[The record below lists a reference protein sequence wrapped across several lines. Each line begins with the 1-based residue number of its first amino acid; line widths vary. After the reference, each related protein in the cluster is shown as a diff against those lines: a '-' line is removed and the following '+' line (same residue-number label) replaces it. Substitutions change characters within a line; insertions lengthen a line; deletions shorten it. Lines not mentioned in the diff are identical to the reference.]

1 MSDTLKAATSPL
13 ASEPRIRVRHRARPP
28 NDAPTDIVTEPPST
42 DLMAQAEESANLSDY
57 AVGYG
62 RPPKAKQFKKGVS
75 GNKNG
80 RPKGSRNANTIA
92 VDLLSRKAVVT
103 IDGKR
108 KKVTTLEVALLQQ
121 VKKMTEKSDL
131 KALQFMTALAGTTAQ
146 ATSISRS
153 MSTEGEAFDA
163 LDLNIL
169 AYHRREQMLAKG
181 LSESVVDQ
189 LLEELGFGQLV
200 EGAAS

>member
-28 NDAPTDIVTEPPST
+28 NDAPTDIPPEPPSAT
-42 DLMAQAEESANLSDY
+42 PMTKAEENILASDY

-80 RPKGSRNANTIA
+80 RPKGSQNASTIA
-92 VDLLSRKAVVT
+92 VELLNRKATVT

-108 KKVTTLEVALLQQ
+108 KKVTALEVALLQQ

-131 KALQFMTALAGTTAQ
+131 KALQFMTALAGTTAH
-146 ATSISRS
+146 ATSTSTS
-153 MSTEGEAFDA
+153 MSAEIQILDA
-163 LDLNIL
+163 IDLSIL

-181 LSESVVDQ
+181 ISESVVDQ

>member
-1 MSDTLKAATSPL
+1 MSDTLETGLSSPVV
-13 ASEPRIRVRHRARPP
+13 EPRIRVRHRVNPH
-28 NDAPTDIVTEPPST
+28 NIAPVQSPTEPPSAV
-42 DLMAQAEESANLSDY
+42 LPPKEETNISDY
-57 AVGYG
+57 EVGYG
-62 RPPKAKQFKKGVS
+62 RPPKSKQFKKGVS

-80 RPKGSRNANTIA
+80 RPKGSRNANIIA
-92 VDLLSRKAVVT
+92 LDLLNRKAVVT

-131 KALQFMTALAGTTAQ
+131 KALQFMTALAGATAH
-146 ATSISRS
+146 ATSTTTS
-153 MSTEGEAFDA
+153 MSTEGKAMDA
-163 LDLNIL
+163 IDLSIL

-189 LLEELGFGQLV
+189 LLEELGLGQPV